1 MFYVTYRKPK
11 KISNSLMDNMVK
23 FASNFLQIDGEME
36 VCFDGEFN
44 DNCCGYVEYEPDD
57 DEIVVYI
64 NPSYNRQEIITTFFH
79 EMVHV
84 KQYLKGELQHGCGKS
99 LSRWNGKSY
108 DVSYYE
114 LPWEMEA
121 FELECIMYDIFKQEG
136 FK

>member
-1 MFYVTYRKPK
+1 
-11 KISNSLMDNMVK
+11 MDNMVK

-44 DNCCGYVEYEPDD
+44 DKCCGYVEYEPDD

-84 KQYLKGELQHGCGKS
+84 KQYLKGTPHISECTYII
-99 LSRWNGKSY
+99 WT
-108 DVSYYE
+108 VSNTRFIYSPIY
-114 LPWEMEA
+114 
-121 FELECIMYDIFKQEG
+121 
-136 FK
+136 